1 MSGSRDDRGDGGE
14 PPLVQLAHYS
24 GHGLTIA
31 LSTGLFL
38 LAGWWVDG
46 KLGVRPL
53 FTIAGALLGAAA
65 GFWSVIQH
73 LLLRPRDE
81 EARRRAGAPSLRDG
95 STTREDGS
103 SEGDGPG
110 RARPGDQEPEDRP

>member
-1 MSGSRDDRGDGGE
+1 MVEKPDEKGG
-14 PPLVQLAHYS
+14 PPDSPLAHLAQHS

-46 KLGVRPL
+46 KLGTRPL

-65 GFWSVIQH
+65 GFYSLLQH
-73 LLLRPRDE
+73 MLFLPRQREQE
-81 EARRRAGAPSLRDG
+81 ERRRAEEAERESQDG
-95 STTREDGS
+95 GGPRGG
-103 SEGDGPG
+103 SEGRSG
-110 RARPGDQEPEDRP
+110 

>member
-1 MSGSRDDRGDGGE
+1 MVEKPDEKGG
-14 PPLVQLAHYS
+14 PPDSPLAHLAQHS

-46 KLGVRPL
+46 KLGTRPL

-65 GFWSVIQH
+65 GFYSLLQH
-73 LLLRPRDE
+73 MLFLPRQREQEKLE
-81 EARRRAGAPSLRDG
+81 ERRRAAEEEKQDG
-95 STTREDGS
+95 GGS
-103 SEGDGPG
+103 RGGSEGRSG
-110 RARPGDQEPEDRP
+110 